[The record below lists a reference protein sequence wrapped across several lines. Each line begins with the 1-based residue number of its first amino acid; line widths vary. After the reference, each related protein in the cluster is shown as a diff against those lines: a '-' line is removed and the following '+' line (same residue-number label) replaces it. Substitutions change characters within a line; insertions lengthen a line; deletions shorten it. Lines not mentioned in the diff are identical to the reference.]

1 MQRSADCNF
10 RYKKKFKILDVPI
23 KKFIF
28 EANIKKI
35 NNFNLQ
41 LIMDKAINT
50 TLIIGNGFDL
60 SMGKH
65 TSYKE
70 FYEKLVKN
78 KGFWDN
84 HSGNS
89 LLEYIKDNGGSKEF
103 WYDFEN
109 IILHYSFESENGK
122 KLKELEKSKTSDDRV
137 VEKIVAEVKEGIE
150 LLKEELVKFLS
161 DAKPDIKHL
170 YPTCRIFAAI
180 LGASGKNAKELVTS
194 LFERK
199 KAKEIWEFPNNKI
212 ISFNYLDDPSDF
224 SSYLQFFIDEKVK
237 SPCSPPI
244 GIKADDLV
252 NMFVFLHNS
261 LDRWERSNLHPGLVF
276 GTNDDERMPKALYFL
291 RKSYQLGYDA
301 KKSFTDTLNQ
311 SKRIVIFGLS
321 LVGIDYD
328 YFKEFFETDHD
339 SDTEVVIINK
349 KGALDNIRKI
359 LKKKGC
365 KRQVSYLDI
374 DLDIDKSSI
383 VTDAVKMNKEICY
396 SNFIGLCDT
405 IAEESVASE
414 HRKIVQVNNVFEV
427 RPKGIGVS

>member
-1 MQRSADCNF
+1 
-10 RYKKKFKILDVPI
+10 
-23 KKFIF
+23 
-28 EANIKKI
+28 
-35 NNFNLQ
+35 
-41 LIMDKAINT
+41 MDKTINT

-60 SMGKH
+60 SVGKH

-122 KLKELEKSKTSDDRV
+122 KLKELEKSKTSDDRL

-161 DAKPDIKHL
+161 DAKPDNDCL
-170 YPTCRIFAAI
+170 YPTCRIFTAI

-194 LFERK
+194 LLERK
-199 KAKEIWEFPNNKI
+199 KAKETWEFPNNKI
-212 ISFNYLDDPSDF
+212 ISFNYLDDPSNF
-224 SSYLQFFIDEKVK
+224 SFYLQFFIDKNVK

-244 GIKADDLV
+244 GIKADDLAG
-252 NMFVFLHNS
+252 MFVFLHNS
-261 LDRWERSNLHPGLVF
+261 LDFWNRSNLHPGLVF

-359 LKKKGC
+359 LKEKGC

-374 DLDIDKSSI
+374 DLDIDKGSI

-414 HRKIVQVNNVFEV
+414 HRNIVQVNNVFEV
-427 RPKGIGVS
+427 RPRYDIR

>member
-1 MQRSADCNF
+1 
-10 RYKKKFKILDVPI
+10 
-23 KKFIF
+23 
-28 EANIKKI
+28 
-35 NNFNLQ
+35 
-41 LIMDKAINT
+41 MDKTINT

-122 KLKELEKSKTSDDRV
+122 KLKELEKSKTSDDRL

-161 DAKPDIKHL
+161 DAKPDNDCL
-170 YPTCRIFAAI
+170 YPTCRIFTAI

-194 LFERK
+194 LLERK
-199 KAKEIWEFPNNKI
+199 KAKETWEFPNNKI
-212 ISFNYLDDPSDF
+212 ISFNYLDDPSNF
-224 SSYLQFFIDEKVK
+224 SFYLQFFIYKNVK

-244 GIKADDLV
+244 GIKADDLAG
-252 NMFVFLHNS
+252 MFVFLHNS
-261 LDRWERSNLHPGLVF
+261 LDFWNRSNLHPGLVF

-291 RKSYQLGYDA
+291 RKSSQLGYDA

-359 LKKKGC
+359 LKEKGC

-374 DLDIDKSSI
+374 DLDIDKGSI
-383 VTDAVKMNKEICY
+383 VTDAVKMNKKICY

-414 HRKIVQVNNVFEV
+414 HRNIVRVNNVFEV
-427 RPKGIGVS
+427 RPRYDKR

>member
-1 MQRSADCNF
+1 
-10 RYKKKFKILDVPI
+10 
-23 KKFIF
+23 
-28 EANIKKI
+28 
-35 NNFNLQ
+35 
-41 LIMDKAINT
+41 MDKTINT

-122 KLKELEKSKTSDDRV
+122 KLKELEKSKTSDDRL

-161 DAKPDIKHL
+161 DAKPDNDCL
-170 YPTCRIFAAI
+170 YPTCRIFTAI
-180 LGASGKNAKELVTS
+180 LGASGKNAKDLLAS
-194 LFERK
+194 LLERK
-199 KAKEIWEFPNNKI
+199 IAKETWEFPNNKI
-212 ISFNYLDDPSDF
+212 ISFNYLDDPSSISF
-224 SSYLQFFIDEKVK
+224 YLQFFTDKKVK
-237 SPCSPPI
+237 GPCSPPI
-244 GIKADDLV
+244 GIKADDLAG
-252 NMFVFLHNS
+252 MFVFLHNS
-261 LDRWERSNLHPGLVF
+261 LDFWNRSNLHPGLIF

-291 RKSYQLGYDA
+291 RKSSQLGYDA
-301 KKSFTDTLNQ
+301 KKSLTDTLNQ

-359 LKKKGC
+359 LKEKGC

-374 DLDIDKSSI
+374 DLDIDKGSI
-383 VTDAVKMNKEICY
+383 VTDAVKMNKKICY

-414 HRKIVQVNNVFEV
+414 HRNIVQVNNVFEV
-427 RPKGIGVS
+427 RPRYDKR

>member
-1 MQRSADCNF
+1 
-10 RYKKKFKILDVPI
+10 
-23 KKFIF
+23 
-28 EANIKKI
+28 
-35 NNFNLQ
+35 
-41 LIMDKAINT
+41 MDKAINT

-65 TSYKE
+65 TGYAE
-70 FYEKLVKN
+70 FFKKLEDE
-78 KGFWDN
+78 GFWEE

-89 LLEYIKDNGGSKEF
+89 LLNFIGEKGSKEY
-103 WYDFEN
+103 WYDFED
-109 IILHYSFESENGK
+109 IILHYTFESDNGK
-122 KLKELEKSKTSDDRV
+122 RLKELEDLNKTDDNFTNG
-137 VEKIVAEVKEGIE
+137 IVSEVKEGIE
-150 LLKEELVKFLS
+150 LLKEELVKFLR
-161 DAKPDIKHL
+161 DAKPDNDCL
-170 YPTCRIFAAI
+170 YPTCRIFTAI

-194 LFERK
+194 LLERK
-199 KAKEIWEFPNNKI
+199 KAKETWEFPNNKI
-212 ISFNYLDDPSDF
+212 ISFNYLDDPSNF
-224 SSYLQFFIDEKVK
+224 SFYLQFFIDKNVK

-244 GIKADDLV
+244 GIKADDLAG
-252 NMFVFLHNS
+252 MFVFLHNS
-261 LDRWERSNLHPGLVF
+261 LDFWNRSNLHPGLVF

-291 RKSYQLGYDA
+291 RKSSQLGYDA

-359 LKKKGC
+359 LKEKGC

-374 DLDIDKSSI
+374 DLDIDKGSI
-383 VTDAVKMNKEICY
+383 VTDAVKMNKKICY

-414 HRKIVQVNNVFEV
+414 HRNIVQVNNVFEV
-427 RPKGIGVS
+427 RPRYDKR

>member
-1 MQRSADCNF
+1 
-10 RYKKKFKILDVPI
+10 
-23 KKFIF
+23 
-28 EANIKKI
+28 
-35 NNFNLQ
+35 
-41 LIMDKAINT
+41 MDKTINT

-122 KLKELEKSKTSDDRV
+122 KLKELEKSKTSDDRL

-161 DAKPDIKHL
+161 DAKPDNDCL
-170 YPTCRIFAAI
+170 YPTCRIFTAI

-194 LFERK
+194 LLERK
-199 KAKEIWEFPNNKI
+199 KAKETWEFPNNKI
-212 ISFNYLDDPSDF
+212 ISFNYLDDPSNF
-224 SSYLQFFIDEKVK
+224 SFYLQFFIYKNVK

-244 GIKADDLV
+244 GIKADDLAG
-252 NMFVFLHNS
+252 MFVFLHNS
-261 LDRWERSNLHPGLVF
+261 LDFWNRSNLHPGLVF

-291 RKSYQLGYDA
+291 RKSSQLGYDA

-359 LKKKGC
+359 LKEKGC

-374 DLDIDKSSI
+374 DLDIDKGSI
-383 VTDAVKMNKEICY
+383 VTDVVKMNKEICY

-414 HRKIVQVNNVFEV
+414 HRNIVQVNNVFEV
-427 RPKGIGVS
+427 RPRYDKR

>member
-1 MQRSADCNF
+1 
-10 RYKKKFKILDVPI
+10 
-23 KKFIF
+23 
-28 EANIKKI
+28 
-35 NNFNLQ
+35 
-41 LIMDKAINT
+41 MDKTINT

-122 KLKELEKSKTSDDRV
+122 KLKELEKSKTSDDRL
-137 VEKIVAEVKEGIE
+137 VEKIVAEVKEGLE

-161 DAKPDIKHL
+161 DAKPNNDCL
-170 YPTCRIFAAI
+170 YPTCRIFTAI

-194 LFERK
+194 LLERK
-199 KAKEIWEFPNNKI
+199 KAKETWEFPNNKI
-212 ISFNYLDDPSDF
+212 ISFNYLDDPSNF
-224 SSYLQFFIDEKVK
+224 SFYLQFFIDKNVK

-244 GIKADDLV
+244 GIKADDLAD
-252 NMFVFLHNS
+252 MFVFLHNS
-261 LDRWERSNLHPGLVF
+261 LDFWDRSNLQPGLVF

-291 RKSYQLGYDA
+291 RKSSQLGYDA

-328 YFKEFFETDHD
+328 YFKGFFETDHD

-359 LKKKGC
+359 LKEKGC

-374 DLDIDKSSI
+374 DLDIDEDSI
-383 VTDAVKMNKEICY
+383 VTDAVKMNKEIRY
-396 SNFIGLCDT
+396 SSFIGLCDT

>member
-1 MQRSADCNF
+1 
-10 RYKKKFKILDVPI
+10 
-23 KKFIF
+23 
-28 EANIKKI
+28 
-35 NNFNLQ
+35 
-41 LIMDKAINT
+41 MDKAINT

-122 KLKELEKSKTSDDRV
+122 KLKELEKSKTSDDRL

-161 DAKPDIKHL
+161 DAKPDNDCL
-170 YPTCRIFAAI
+170 YPTCRIFTAI

-194 LFERK
+194 LLERK
-199 KAKEIWEFPNNKI
+199 KAKETWEFPNNKI
-212 ISFNYLDDPSDF
+212 ISFNYLDDPSNF
-224 SSYLQFFIDEKVK
+224 SFYLQFFIDKNVK

-244 GIKADDLV
+244 GIKADDLAG
-252 NMFVFLHNS
+252 MFVFLHNS
-261 LDRWERSNLHPGLVF
+261 LDFWNRSNLHPGLVF

-359 LKKKGC
+359 LKEKGC

-374 DLDIDKSSI
+374 DLDIDKGSI

-414 HRKIVQVNNVFEV
+414 HRNIVQVNNVFEV
-427 RPKGIGVS
+427 RPRYDIR

>member
-1 MQRSADCNF
+1 
-10 RYKKKFKILDVPI
+10 
-23 KKFIF
+23 
-28 EANIKKI
+28 
-35 NNFNLQ
+35 
-41 LIMDKAINT
+41 MDKTINT

-122 KLKELEKSKTSDDRV
+122 NLKELEKSKTSDDRF
-137 VEKIVAEVKEGIE
+137 VEKIVAEVKEGVE

-161 DAKPDIKHL
+161 DAKPDNDSL
-170 YPTCRIFAAI
+170 WPAYRIFAAI
-180 LGASGKNAKELVTS
+180 LGASGKNAKDLLAS
-194 LFERK
+194 LLERK
-199 KAKEIWEFPNNKI
+199 IAKETWEFPNNKI
-212 ISFNYLDDPSDF
+212 ISFNYLDDPSSISF
-224 SSYLQFFIDEKVK
+224 YLQFFTDKKVK
-237 SPCSPPI
+237 GPCSPPI
-244 GIKADDLV
+244 GIKADDLAD
-252 NMFVFLHNS
+252 MFVFLHNS
-261 LDRWERSNLHPGLVF
+261 LDFWNRSNLHPGLVF

-291 RKSYQLGYDA
+291 RKSSQLGYDA

-359 LKKKGC
+359 LKEKGC

-374 DLDIDKSSI
+374 DLDIDKGSI

-427 RPKGIGVS
+427 RPRYDIR

>member
-1 MQRSADCNF
+1 
-10 RYKKKFKILDVPI
+10 
-23 KKFIF
+23 
-28 EANIKKI
+28 
-35 NNFNLQ
+35 
-41 LIMDKAINT
+41 MDKAINT

-65 TSYKE
+65 TGYAE
-70 FYEKLVKN
+70 FFKKLKDEVFWEK
-78 KGFWDN
+78 

-89 LLEYIKDNGGSKEF
+89 LLNFIGEKGSKEY
-103 WYDFEN
+103 WYDFED
-109 IILHYSFESENGK
+109 IILHYTFESDNGK
-122 KLKELEKSKTSDDRV
+122 RLKELEDLNKTDDNFTNG
-137 VEKIVAEVKEGIE
+137 IVSEVKEGLE
-150 LLKEELVKFLS
+150 LLKVELVKFLR
-161 DAKPDIKHL
+161 DAKPDTEFI

-199 KAKEIWEFPNNKI
+199 KEKETWEFPNNKI

-224 SSYLQFFIDEKVK
+224 SSYLQFFIDKKVK

-261 LDRWERSNLHPGLVF
+261 LDLWDRSNLHPGLVF

-359 LKKKGC
+359 LKEKGC

-374 DLDIDKSSI
+374 DLDIDEDSI
-383 VTDAVKMNKEICY
+383 VTDAVKMNKEIRY
-396 SNFIGLCDT
+396 SNYIGLCDT
-405 IAEESVASE
+405 IAGEFVASE

>member
-1 MQRSADCNF
+1 
-10 RYKKKFKILDVPI
+10 
-23 KKFIF
+23 
-28 EANIKKI
+28 
-35 NNFNLQ
+35 
-41 LIMDKAINT
+41 MDKTINI

-122 KLKELEKSKTSDDRV
+122 KLKELEKSKTSDDRL

-161 DAKPDIKHL
+161 DAKPDNDCL
-170 YPTCRIFAAI
+170 YPTCRIFTAI

-194 LFERK
+194 LLERK
-199 KAKEIWEFPNNKI
+199 KAKETWEFPNNKI
-212 ISFNYLDDPSDF
+212 ISFNYLDDPSNF
-224 SSYLQFFIDEKVK
+224 SFYLQFFIYKNVK

-244 GIKADDLV
+244 GIKADDLAG
-252 NMFVFLHNS
+252 MIVFLHNS
-261 LDRWERSNLHPGLVF
+261 LDFWNRSNLHPGLVF

-291 RKSYQLGYDA
+291 RKSSQLGYDA

-359 LKKKGC
+359 LKEKGC

-374 DLDIDKSSI
+374 DLDIDKGSI
-383 VTDAVKMNKEICY
+383 VTDAVKMNKKICY

-414 HRKIVQVNNVFEV
+414 HRNIVQVNNVFEV
-427 RPKGIGVS
+427 RPRYDKR

>member
-1 MQRSADCNF
+1 
-10 RYKKKFKILDVPI
+10 
-23 KKFIF
+23 
-28 EANIKKI
+28 
-35 NNFNLQ
+35 
-41 LIMDKAINT
+41 MDKAINT

-65 TSYKE
+65 TGYAE
-70 FYEKLVKN
+70 FFKKLKDE
-78 KGFWDN
+78 GFWEK

-89 LLEYIKDNGGSKEF
+89 LLNFIGEKGSKEY
-103 WYDFEN
+103 WYDFED
-109 IILHYSFESENGK
+109 IILHYTFESDNGK
-122 KLKELEKSKTSDDRV
+122 RLKELEDLNKTDDNFTNG
-137 VEKIVAEVKEGIE
+137 IVSEVKEGLE
-150 LLKEELVKFLS
+150 LLKVELVKFLR
-161 DAKPDIKHL
+161 DAKPDTEFI

-199 KAKEIWEFPNNKI
+199 KETWEFPNNKI

-224 SSYLQFFIDEKVK
+224 SSYLQFFIDKKVK

-244 GIKADDLV
+244 GIKADDLAG
-252 NMFVFLHNS
+252 MFVFLHNS
-261 LDRWERSNLHPGLVF
+261 LDFWNRSNLHPGLVF

-291 RKSYQLGYDA
+291 RKSSQLGYDA

-359 LKKKGC
+359 LKEKGC

-374 DLDIDKSSI
+374 DEDSI
-383 VTDAVKMNKEICY
+383 VTDVVKMNKEICY

-427 RPKGIGVS
+427 RPRYDIR

>member
-1 MQRSADCNF
+1 
-10 RYKKKFKILDVPI
+10 
-23 KKFIF
+23 
-28 EANIKKI
+28 
-35 NNFNLQ
+35 
-41 LIMDKAINT
+41 MDKTINT

-122 KLKELEKSKTSDDRV
+122 KLKELEKSKTSDDRL

-161 DAKPDIKHL
+161 DAKPDNDCL
-170 YPTCRIFAAI
+170 YPTCRIFTAI
-180 LGASGKNAKELVTS
+180 LGASGKNAKELLAS
-194 LFERK
+194 LLERK
-199 KAKEIWEFPNNKI
+199 IAKETWEFPNNKI
-212 ISFNYLDDPSDF
+212 ISFNYLDDPSSISF
-224 SSYLQFFIDEKVK
+224 YLQFFTDKKVK
-237 SPCSPPI
+237 GPCSPPI
-244 GIKADDLV
+244 GIKADDLAD
-252 NMFVFLHNS
+252 MFVFLHNS
-261 LDRWERSNLHPGLVF
+261 LDFWNRSNLHPGLVF

-291 RKSYQLGYDA
+291 RKSSQLGYDA

-359 LKKKGC
+359 LKEKGC

-374 DLDIDKSSI
+374 DLDIDKGSI
-383 VTDAVKMNKEICY
+383 VTDAVKMNKKICY

-414 HRKIVQVNNVFEV
+414 HRNIVQVNNVFEV
-427 RPKGIGVS
+427 RPRYDKR

>member
-1 MQRSADCNF
+1 
-10 RYKKKFKILDVPI
+10 
-23 KKFIF
+23 
-28 EANIKKI
+28 
-35 NNFNLQ
+35 
-41 LIMDKAINT
+41 MDKIINT

-122 KLKELEKSKTSDDRV
+122 KLKELEKSKTSDDRL

-161 DAKPDIKHL
+161 DAKPDNDCL
-170 YPTCRIFAAI
+170 YPTCRIFTAI

-194 LFERK
+194 LLERK
-199 KAKEIWEFPNNKI
+199 KAKETWEFPNNKI
-212 ISFNYLDDPSDF
+212 ISFNYLDDPSNF
-224 SSYLQFFIDEKVK
+224 SFYLQFFIDKNVK

-244 GIKADDLV
+244 GIKADDLAD
-252 NMFVFLHNS
+252 MFVFLHNS
-261 LDRWERSNLHPGLVF
+261 LDFWNRSNLHPGLVF

-328 YFKEFFETDHD
+328 YFKDFFETEHD

-359 LKKKGC
+359 LKEKGC

-374 DLDIDKSSI
+374 DLDIDKGSI
-383 VTDAVKMNKEICY
+383 VTDAVKMNKEIRY

>member
-1 MQRSADCNF
+1 
-10 RYKKKFKILDVPI
+10 
-23 KKFIF
+23 
-28 EANIKKI
+28 
-35 NNFNLQ
+35 
-41 LIMDKAINT
+41 MDKTINT

-122 KLKELEKSKTSDDRV
+122 KLKELEKSKTSDDRL

-161 DAKPDIKHL
+161 DAKSDNDCL
-170 YPTCRIFAAI
+170 YPTCRIFTAI

-194 LFERK
+194 LLERK
-199 KAKEIWEFPNNKI
+199 KAKETWEFPNNKI
-212 ISFNYLDDPSDF
+212 ISFNYLDDPSNF
-224 SSYLQFFIDEKVK
+224 SFYLQFFIYKNVK

-244 GIKADDLV
+244 GIKADDLAG
-252 NMFVFLHNS
+252 MFVFLHNS
-261 LDRWERSNLHPGLVF
+261 LDFWNRSNLHPGLVF

-291 RKSYQLGYDA
+291 RKSSQLGYDA

-359 LKKKGC
+359 LKEKGC

-374 DLDIDKSSI
+374 DLDIDKGSI
-383 VTDAVKMNKEICY
+383 VTDAVKMNKKICY

-414 HRKIVQVNNVFEV
+414 HRNIVQVNNVFEV
-427 RPKGIGVS
+427 RPRYDKR

>member
-1 MQRSADCNF
+1 
-10 RYKKKFKILDVPI
+10 
-23 KKFIF
+23 
-28 EANIKKI
+28 
-35 NNFNLQ
+35 
-41 LIMDKAINT
+41 MDKAINT

-65 TSYKE
+65 TGYKE
-70 FYEKLVKN
+70 FYEKLSE

-84 HSGNS
+84 HSDNS
-89 LLEYIKDNGGSKEF
+89 LLKFIAANGNEKEY
-103 WYDFEN
+103 WYDFEKL
-109 IILHYSFESENGK
+109 ILHYSFESENGK
-122 KLKELEKSKTSDDRV
+122 KLKELEDSNKSDDGFA
-137 VEKIVAEVKEGIE
+137 EKIVSEVKEGLK
-150 LLKEELVKFLS
+150 LLKEELVKYLK
-161 DAKPDIKHL
+161 DARPNFESL
-170 YPTCRIFAAI
+170 FPAYQIFAAI

-194 LFERK
+194 LLERK
-199 KAKEIWEFPNNKI
+199 KAKDTWEFPNNKI
-212 ISFNYLDDPSDF
+212 VSFNYLDDPSSF
-224 SSYLQFFIDEKVK
+224 SIYLQFFIDDVK

-244 GIKADDLV
+244 GIKADDLAD
-252 NMFVFLHNS
+252 MFVFLHNS
-261 LDRWERSNLHPGLVF
+261 LDFWNRSNLHPGLVF

-291 RKSYQLGYDA
+291 RKSSQLGYDA

-349 KGALDNIRKI
+349 KDTLNNIRKI
-359 LKKKGC
+359 LKEKGC

-374 DLDIDKSSI
+374 DEDSI

-396 SNFIGLCDT
+396 SNYIGLCDT

>member
-1 MQRSADCNF
+1 MPL
-10 RYKKKFKILDVPI
+10 FKVGSGI
-23 KKFIF
+23 K
-28 EANIKKI
+28 
-35 NNFNLQ
+35 
-41 LIMDKAINT
+41 
-50 TLIIGNGFDL
+50 
-60 SMGKH
+60 
-65 TSYKE
+65 
-70 FYEKLVKN
+70 
-78 KGFWDN
+78 
-84 HSGNS
+84 
-89 LLEYIKDNGGSKEF
+89 
-103 WYDFEN
+103 
-109 IILHYSFESENGK
+109 
-122 KLKELEKSKTSDDRV
+122 
-137 VEKIVAEVKEGIE
+137 
-150 LLKEELVKFLS
+150 LLKVELVKFLR
-161 DAKPDIKHL
+161 DAKQDIDSL
-170 YPTCRIFAAI
+170 CPAYRIFAAI

-194 LFERK
+194 LLERK
-199 KAKEIWEFPNNKI
+199 KAKDTWEFPNNKI
-212 ISFNYLDDPSDF
+212 VSFNYLDDPSSF
-224 SSYLQFFIDEKVK
+224 SIYLQFFIDDVK

-244 GIKADDLV
+244 GIKADDLAD
-252 NMFVFLHNS
+252 MFVFLHNS
-261 LDRWERSNLHPGLVF
+261 LDFWNRSNLHPGLVF

-291 RKSYQLGYDA
+291 RKSSQLDYDA

-359 LKKKGC
+359 LKEKGC
-365 KRQVSYLDI
+365 KRQDSYLDI

-383 VTDAVKMNKEICY
+383 LTEAVKMNKEICY

>member
-1 MQRSADCNF
+1 
-10 RYKKKFKILDVPI
+10 
-23 KKFIF
+23 
-28 EANIKKI
+28 
-35 NNFNLQ
+35 
-41 LIMDKAINT
+41 MDKTINT

-65 TSYKE
+65 TGYAE
-70 FYEKLVKN
+70 FFKKLKDE
-78 KGFWDN
+78 GFWEK

-89 LLEYIKDNGGSKEF
+89 LLNFIGEKGSKEY
-103 WYDFEN
+103 WYDFED
-109 IILHYSFESENGK
+109 IILHYTFESDNGK
-122 KLKELEKSKTSDDRV
+122 RLKELEDLNKTDDNFTNG
-137 VEKIVAEVKEGIE
+137 IVSEVKEGIK
-150 LLKEELVKFLS
+150 LLNVELVKFLR
-161 DAKPDIKHL
+161 DAKPDIDSL
-170 YPTCRIFAAI
+170 CPAYRIFAAI

-199 KAKEIWEFPNNKI
+199 KEKETWEFPNNKI
-212 ISFNYLDDPSDF
+212 ISFNYLDDPSSF
-224 SSYLQFFIDEKVK
+224 SIYLQFFIDDVK

-244 GIKADDLV
+244 GIKADDLAD
-252 NMFVFLHNS
+252 MFVFLHNS
-261 LDRWERSNLHPGLVF
+261 LDFWNRSNLHPGLVF

-291 RKSYQLGYDA
+291 RKSSQLGYDA

-359 LKKKGC
+359 LKEKGC

-427 RPKGIGVS
+427 RPRYDIR

>member
-1 MQRSADCNF
+1 
-10 RYKKKFKILDVPI
+10 
-23 KKFIF
+23 
-28 EANIKKI
+28 
-35 NNFNLQ
+35 
-41 LIMDKAINT
+41 MDKTINT
-50 TLIIGNGFDL
+50 TLIKGNGFDL

-122 KLKELEKSKTSDDRV
+122 KLKELEKSKTSDDRL

-161 DAKPDIKHL
+161 DAKPDNDCL
-170 YPTCRIFAAI
+170 YPTCRIFTAI

-194 LFERK
+194 LLERK
-199 KAKEIWEFPNNKI
+199 KAKETWEFPNNKI
-212 ISFNYLDDPSDF
+212 ISFNYLDDPSNF
-224 SSYLQFFIDEKVK
+224 SFYLQFFIDKNVK

-244 GIKADDLV
+244 GIKADDLAG
-252 NMFVFLHNS
+252 MFVFLHNS
-261 LDRWERSNLHPGLVF
+261 LDFWNRSNLHPGLVF

-359 LKKKGC
+359 LKEKGC

-374 DLDIDKSSI
+374 DLDIDKGSI

-414 HRKIVQVNNVFEV
+414 HRNIVQVNNVFEV
-427 RPKGIGVS
+427 RPRYDIR

>member
-1 MQRSADCNF
+1 
-10 RYKKKFKILDVPI
+10 
-23 KKFIF
+23 
-28 EANIKKI
+28 
-35 NNFNLQ
+35 
-41 LIMDKAINT
+41 MDKTINT

-122 KLKELEKSKTSDDRV
+122 KLKELEKSKTSDDRL

-161 DAKPDIKHL
+161 DAKPDNDCL
-170 YPTCRIFAAI
+170 YPTCRIFTAI

-194 LFERK
+194 LLERK
-199 KAKEIWEFPNNKI
+199 KAKETWEFPNNKI
-212 ISFNYLDDPSDF
+212 ISFNYLDDPSSISF
-224 SSYLQFFIDEKVK
+224 YLQFFTDKKVK
-237 SPCSPPI
+237 GPCSPPI
-244 GIKADDLV
+244 GIKADDLAD
-252 NMFVFLHNS
+252 MFVFLHNS
-261 LDRWERSNLHPGLVF
+261 LDFWNRSNLHPGLVF

-291 RKSYQLGYDA
+291 RKSSQLGYDA

-359 LKKKGC
+359 LKEKGC

-374 DLDIDKSSI
+374 DLDIDKGSI
-383 VTDAVKMNKEICY
+383 VTDAVKMNKKICY

-414 HRKIVQVNNVFEV
+414 HRNIVQVNNVFEV
-427 RPKGIGVS
+427 RPRYDKR

>member
-1 MQRSADCNF
+1 
-10 RYKKKFKILDVPI
+10 
-23 KKFIF
+23 
-28 EANIKKI
+28 
-35 NNFNLQ
+35 
-41 LIMDKAINT
+41 MDKAINT

-122 KLKELEKSKTSDDRV
+122 KLKELEKSKTSDDRL

-194 LFERK
+194 LFE
-199 KAKEIWEFPNNKI
+199 
-212 ISFNYLDDPSDF
+212 
-224 SSYLQFFIDEKVK
+224 
-237 SPCSPPI
+237 
-244 GIKADDLV
+244 
-252 NMFVFLHNS
+252 
-261 LDRWERSNLHPGLVF
+261 
-276 GTNDDERMPKALYFL
+276 
-291 RKSYQLGYDA
+291 
-301 KKSFTDTLNQ
+301 TLIPQ
-311 SKRIVIFGLS
+311 HYI
-321 LVGIDYD
+321 
-328 YFKEFFETDHD
+328 
-339 SDTEVVIINK
+339 
-349 KGALDNIRKI
+349 
-359 LKKKGC
+359 
-365 KRQVSYLDI
+365 
-374 DLDIDKSSI
+374 
-383 VTDAVKMNKEICY
+383 
-396 SNFIGLCDT
+396 
-405 IAEESVASE
+405 
-414 HRKIVQVNNVFEV
+414 
-427 RPKGIGVS
+427 

>member
-1 MQRSADCNF
+1 
-10 RYKKKFKILDVPI
+10 
-23 KKFIF
+23 
-28 EANIKKI
+28 
-35 NNFNLQ
+35 
-41 LIMDKAINT
+41 MDKAINT

-65 TSYKE
+65 TGYAE
-70 FYEKLVKN
+70 FFKKLKDE
-78 KGFWDN
+78 GFWEK

-89 LLEYIKDNGGSKEF
+89 LLNFIGEKGSKEY
-103 WYDFEN
+103 WYDFED
-109 IILHYSFESENGK
+109 IILHYTFESDNGK
-122 KLKELEKSKTSDDRV
+122 RLKELEDLNKTDDNFTNG
-137 VEKIVAEVKEGIE
+137 IVSEVKEGLE
-150 LLKEELVKFLS
+150 LLKVELVKFLR
-161 DAKPDIKHL
+161 DAKPDTEFI

-199 KAKEIWEFPNNKI
+199 KEKETWEFPNNKI

-224 SSYLQFFIDEKVK
+224 SSYLQFFIDKKVK

-261 LDRWERSNLHPGLVF
+261 LDLWDRSNLHPGLVF

-359 LKKKGC
+359 LKEKGC

-374 DLDIDKSSI
+374 DLDIDKGSI

-396 SNFIGLCDT
+396 SNFIELCDT

>member
-1 MQRSADCNF
+1 
-10 RYKKKFKILDVPI
+10 
-23 KKFIF
+23 
-28 EANIKKI
+28 
-35 NNFNLQ
+35 
-41 LIMDKAINT
+41 MDKTINT

-122 KLKELEKSKTSDDRV
+122 KLKELEKSKTSDDRL

-161 DAKPDIKHL
+161 DAKPDNDCL

-194 LFERK
+194 LLERK
-199 KAKEIWEFPNNKI
+199 KAKETWEFPNNKI
-212 ISFNYLDDPSDF
+212 ISFNYLDDPSNF
-224 SSYLQFFIDEKVK
+224 SFYLQFFIYKNVK

-244 GIKADDLV
+244 GIKADDLAG
-252 NMFVFLHNS
+252 MFVFLHNS
-261 LDRWERSNLHPGLVF
+261 LDFWNRSNLHPGLVF

-291 RKSYQLGYDA
+291 RKSSQLGYDA

-359 LKKKGC
+359 LKEKGC

-374 DLDIDKSSI
+374 DLDIDKGSI
-383 VTDAVKMNKEICY
+383 VTDAVKMNKKICY

-414 HRKIVQVNNVFEV
+414 HRNIVQVNNVFEV
-427 RPKGIGVS
+427 RPRYDKR

>member
-1 MQRSADCNF
+1 
-10 RYKKKFKILDVPI
+10 
-23 KKFIF
+23 
-28 EANIKKI
+28 
-35 NNFNLQ
+35 
-41 LIMDKAINT
+41 MDKTINT

-122 KLKELEKSKTSDDRV
+122 KLKELEKSKTSDDRL

-161 DAKPDIKHL
+161 DAKPDNDCL
-170 YPTCRIFAAI
+170 YPTCRIFTAI

-194 LFERK
+194 LLERK
-199 KAKEIWEFPNNKI
+199 KAKETWEFPNNKI
-212 ISFNYLDDPSDF
+212 ISFNYLDDPSNF
-224 SSYLQFFIDEKVK
+224 SFYLQFFIDKNVK

-244 GIKADDLV
+244 GIKADDLAG
-252 NMFVFLHNS
+252 MFVFLHNS
-261 LDRWERSNLHPGLVF
+261 LDFWNRSNLHPGLVF

-359 LKKKGC
+359 LKEKGC

-374 DLDIDKSSI
+374 DLDIDKGSI
-383 VTDAVKMNKEICY
+383 VTDAVKMNKKICY

-414 HRKIVQVNNVFEV
+414 HRNIVQVNNVFEV
-427 RPKGIGVS
+427 RPRYDKR

>member
-1 MQRSADCNF
+1 
-10 RYKKKFKILDVPI
+10 
-23 KKFIF
+23 
-28 EANIKKI
+28 
-35 NNFNLQ
+35 
-41 LIMDKAINT
+41 MDKTINT

-109 IILHYSFESENGK
+109 IILHYSFESENGM
-122 KLKELEKSKTSDDRV
+122 KLKELEKSKTSNDRL

-161 DAKPDIKHL
+161 DAKPDNDCL
-170 YPTCRIFAAI
+170 YPTCRIFTAI

-194 LFERK
+194 LLERK
-199 KAKEIWEFPNNKI
+199 KAKETWEFPNNKI
-212 ISFNYLDDPSDF
+212 ISFNYLDDPSNF
-224 SSYLQFFIDEKVK
+224 SFYLQFFIDKNVK

-244 GIKADDLV
+244 GIKADDLAG
-252 NMFVFLHNS
+252 MFVFLHNS
-261 LDRWERSNLHPGLVF
+261 LDFWNRSNLHPGLVF

-291 RKSYQLGYDA
+291 RKSSQLGYDA

-359 LKKKGC
+359 LKEKGC

-374 DLDIDKSSI
+374 DLDIDKGSI

-405 IAEESVASE
+405 IAEESVALE
-414 HRKIVQVNNVFEV
+414 HRNIVQVNNVFEV
-427 RPKGIGVS
+427 RPRYDIR

>member
-1 MQRSADCNF
+1 
-10 RYKKKFKILDVPI
+10 
-23 KKFIF
+23 
-28 EANIKKI
+28 
-35 NNFNLQ
+35 
-41 LIMDKAINT
+41 MDKTINT

-122 KLKELEKSKTSDDRV
+122 KLKELEKSKTSDDRL

-161 DAKPDIKHL
+161 DAKPDNDCL
-170 YPTCRIFAAI
+170 YPTCRIFTAI

-194 LFERK
+194 LLERK
-199 KAKEIWEFPNNKI
+199 KAKETWEFPNNKI
-212 ISFNYLDDPSDF
+212 ISFNYLDDTSNF
-224 SSYLQFFIDEKVK
+224 SFYLQFFIYKNVK

-244 GIKADDLV
+244 GIKADDLAG
-252 NMFVFLHNS
+252 MFVFLHNS
-261 LDRWERSNLHPGLVF
+261 LDFWNRSNLHPGLVF

-291 RKSYQLGYDA
+291 RKSSQLGYDA

-359 LKKKGC
+359 LKEKGC

-374 DLDIDKSSI
+374 DLDIDKGSI
-383 VTDAVKMNKEICY
+383 VTDAVKMNKKICY

-414 HRKIVQVNNVFEV
+414 HRNIVQVNNVFEV
-427 RPKGIGVS
+427 RPRYDKR

>member
-1 MQRSADCNF
+1 
-10 RYKKKFKILDVPI
+10 
-23 KKFIF
+23 
-28 EANIKKI
+28 
-35 NNFNLQ
+35 
-41 LIMDKAINT
+41 MDKAINT

-65 TSYKE
+65 TGYAE
-70 FYEKLVKN
+70 FFKKLEDE
-78 KGFWDN
+78 GFWEE

-89 LLEYIKDNGGSKEF
+89 LLNFIGEKGSKEY
-103 WYDFEN
+103 WYDFED
-109 IILHYSFESENGK
+109 IILHYTFESDNGK
-122 KLKELEKSKTSDDRV
+122 RLKELEDSNKTDVIFTNCIIS
-137 VEKIVAEVKEGIE
+137 EVKEGVE

-161 DAKPDIKHL
+161 DAKPDNDSL
-170 YPTCRIFAAI
+170 YPTCRIFTAI

-194 LFERK
+194 LLERK
-199 KAKEIWEFPNNKI
+199 KAKETWEFPNNKI
-212 ISFNYLDDPSDF
+212 ISFNYLDDPSSF
-224 SSYLQFFIDEKVK
+224 SIYLQFFIDKKVK
-237 SPCSPPI
+237 GPCSPPI
-244 GIKADDLV
+244 GIKADDLSD
-252 NMFVFLHNS
+252 MFVFLHNS
-261 LDRWERSNLHPGLVF
+261 LDFWNRSNLHPGLVF

-359 LKKKGC
+359 LKEKGC

-374 DLDIDKSSI
+374 DEDSI
-383 VTDAVKMNKEICY
+383 VTDVVKKNKEICY

-414 HRKIVQVNNVFEV
+414 HRKIVQVNNVFDV

>member
-1 MQRSADCNF
+1 
-10 RYKKKFKILDVPI
+10 
-23 KKFIF
+23 
-28 EANIKKI
+28 
-35 NNFNLQ
+35 
-41 LIMDKAINT
+41 MDKIINT

-122 KLKELEKSKTSDDRV
+122 KLKELEKSKTSDDRL

-161 DAKPDIKHL
+161 DAKPDNDCL
-170 YPTCRIFAAI
+170 YPTCRIFTAI

-194 LFERK
+194 LLERK
-199 KAKEIWEFPNNKI
+199 KAKETWEFPNNKI
-212 ISFNYLDDPSDF
+212 ISFNYLDDPSNF
-224 SSYLQFFIDEKVK
+224 SFYLQFFIDKNVK

-244 GIKADDLV
+244 GIKADDLAD
-252 NMFVFLHNS
+252 MFVFLHNS
-261 LDRWERSNLHPGLVF
+261 LDFWNRSNLHPGLVF

-328 YFKEFFETDHD
+328 YFKDFFETEHD

-359 LKKKGC
+359 LKEKGC

-374 DLDIDKSSI
+374 DLDIDKGSI

-414 HRKIVQVNNVFEV
+414 HRNIVQVNNVFEV
-427 RPKGIGVS
+427 RPRYDIR

>member
-1 MQRSADCNF
+1 
-10 RYKKKFKILDVPI
+10 
-23 KKFIF
+23 
-28 EANIKKI
+28 
-35 NNFNLQ
+35 
-41 LIMDKAINT
+41 MDKTINT

-122 KLKELEKSKTSDDRV
+122 KLKELEKSKTSDDRL

-161 DAKPDIKHL
+161 DAKPDNDCL
-170 YPTCRIFAAI
+170 YPTCRIFTAI

-194 LFERK
+194 LLERK
-199 KAKEIWEFPNNKI
+199 KAKETWEFPNNKI
-212 ISFNYLDDPSDF
+212 ISFNYLDDPSNF
-224 SSYLQFFIDEKVK
+224 SFYLQFFIDKNVK

-244 GIKADDLV
+244 GIKADDLAG
-252 NMFVFLHNS
+252 MFVFLHNS
-261 LDRWERSNLHPGLVF
+261 LDFWNRSNLHPDLVF

-359 LKKKGC
+359 LKEKGC

-374 DLDIDKSSI
+374 DLDIDKGSI

-414 HRKIVQVNNVFEV
+414 HRNIVQVNNVFEV
-427 RPKGIGVS
+427 RPRYDIR

>member
-1 MQRSADCNF
+1 
-10 RYKKKFKILDVPI
+10 
-23 KKFIF
+23 
-28 EANIKKI
+28 
-35 NNFNLQ
+35 
-41 LIMDKAINT
+41 MDKAINT

-65 TSYKE
+65 TGYAE
-70 FYEKLVKN
+70 FFKKLKDE
-78 KGFWDN
+78 GFWEK

-89 LLEYIKDNGGSKEF
+89 LLNFIGEKGSKEY
-103 WYDFEN
+103 WYDFED
-109 IILHYSFESENGK
+109 IILHYTFESDNGK
-122 KLKELEKSKTSDDRV
+122 RLKELEDLNKTDDNFTNG
-137 VEKIVAEVKEGIE
+137 IVSEVKEGLE
-150 LLKEELVKFLS
+150 LLKVELVKFLR
-161 DAKPDIKHL
+161 DAKPDTEFI

-180 LGASGKNAKELVTS
+180 LGATGKNAKELVTS

-199 KAKEIWEFPNNKI
+199 KEKETWEFPNNKI
-212 ISFNYLDDPSDF
+212 ISFNYLDDPSNF
-224 SSYLQFFIDEKVK
+224 SFYLQFFIDKNVK

-244 GIKADDLV
+244 GIKADDLAG
-252 NMFVFLHNS
+252 MFVFLHNS
-261 LDRWERSNLHPGLVF
+261 LDFWNRSNLHPGLVF

-291 RKSYQLGYDA
+291 RKSSQLGYDA

-359 LKKKGC
+359 LKEKGC

-374 DLDIDKSSI
+374 DLDIDKGSI

-414 HRKIVQVNNVFEV
+414 HRNIVQVNNVFEV
-427 RPKGIGVS
+427 RPRYDIR

>member
-1 MQRSADCNF
+1 
-10 RYKKKFKILDVPI
+10 
-23 KKFIF
+23 
-28 EANIKKI
+28 
-35 NNFNLQ
+35 
-41 LIMDKAINT
+41 MDKTINT

-78 KGFWDN
+78 KGFGDN

-122 KLKELEKSKTSDDRV
+122 KLKELEKSKTSDDRL
-137 VEKIVAEVKEGIE
+137 VEKIVAEVKEGVE

-161 DAKPDIKHL
+161 EAEPDNDCL
-170 YPTCRIFAAI
+170 YTTCRIFAAI

-194 LFERK
+194 LLERK
-199 KAKEIWEFPNNKI
+199 KAKETWEFPNNKI
-212 ISFNYLDDPSDF
+212 ISFNYLDDPSNF
-224 SSYLQFFIDEKVK
+224 SFYLQFFIDKNVK

-244 GIKADDLV
+244 GIKADDLAG
-252 NMFVFLHNS
+252 MFVFLHNS
-261 LDRWERSNLHPGLVF
+261 LDFWNRSNLHPGLVF
-276 GTNDDERMPKALYFL
+276 GINDDERMPKALYFL
-291 RKSYQLGYDA
+291 RKSSQLGYDA

-359 LKKKGC
+359 LKEKGC

-374 DLDIDKSSI
+374 DLDIDKGSI

-414 HRKIVQVNNVFEV
+414 HRNIVQVNNVFEV
-427 RPKGIGVS
+427 RPRYDIR

>member
-1 MQRSADCNF
+1 
-10 RYKKKFKILDVPI
+10 
-23 KKFIF
+23 
-28 EANIKKI
+28 
-35 NNFNLQ
+35 
-41 LIMDKAINT
+41 MDKTINT

-122 KLKELEKSKTSDDRV
+122 KLKELEKSKTSDDRL

-161 DAKPDIKHL
+161 DAKPDNDCL
-170 YPTCRIFAAI
+170 YPTCRIFTAI

-194 LFERK
+194 LLERK
-199 KAKEIWEFPNNKI
+199 KAKETWEFPNNKI
-212 ISFNYLDDPSDF
+212 ISFNYLDDPSNF
-224 SSYLQFFIDEKVK
+224 SFYLQFFTDKKIKG
-237 SPCSPPI
+237 PCSPPI
-244 GIKADDLV
+244 GIKADDLAG
-252 NMFVFLHNS
+252 MFVFLHNS
-261 LDRWERSNLHPGLVF
+261 LDFWNRSNLHPGLIF

-291 RKSYQLGYDA
+291 RKSSQLGYDA
-301 KKSFTDTLNQ
+301 KKSLTDTLNQ

-359 LKKKGC
+359 FKEKGC

-374 DLDIDKSSI
+374 DLDIDKGSI

-414 HRKIVQVNNVFEV
+414 HRNIVQVNNVFEV
-427 RPKGIGVS
+427 RPRYDIR

>member
-1 MQRSADCNF
+1 
-10 RYKKKFKILDVPI
+10 
-23 KKFIF
+23 
-28 EANIKKI
+28 
-35 NNFNLQ
+35 
-41 LIMDKAINT
+41 MDKTINT
-50 TLIIGNGFDL
+50 TLIIGNGFNL

-122 KLKELEKSKTSDDRV
+122 KLKELEKSKTSDDRL
-137 VEKIVAEVKEGIE
+137 VEKIVAEVKEGVE

-161 DAKPDIKHL
+161 EAEPDNDCL
-170 YPTCRIFAAI
+170 YTTCRIYAAI

-194 LFERK
+194 LLERK
-199 KAKEIWEFPNNKI
+199 KAKETWEFPNNKI
-212 ISFNYLDDPSDF
+212 ISFNYLDDPSNF
-224 SSYLQFFIDEKVK
+224 SFYLQFFIDKNVK

-244 GIKADDLV
+244 GIKADDLAG
-252 NMFVFLHNS
+252 MFVFLHNS
-261 LDRWERSNLHPGLVF
+261 LDFWNRSNLHPGLVF

-291 RKSYQLGYDA
+291 RKSSQLGYDA

-359 LKKKGC
+359 LKEKGC

-374 DLDIDKSSI
+374 DLDIDKGSI

-414 HRKIVQVNNVFEV
+414 HRNIVQVNNVFEV
-427 RPKGIGVS
+427 RPRYDIR

>member
-1 MQRSADCNF
+1 
-10 RYKKKFKILDVPI
+10 
-23 KKFIF
+23 
-28 EANIKKI
+28 
-35 NNFNLQ
+35 
-41 LIMDKAINT
+41 MDKAINT

-78 KGFWDN
+78 KGFWDK

-122 KLKELEKSKTSDDRV
+122 KLKELEKSKTSDDRL

-150 LLKEELVKFLS
+150 LLKEELVKFLR
-161 DAKPDIKHL
+161 DAKPDNDSL
-170 YPTCRIFAAI
+170 YPTCRIFTAI
-180 LGASGKNAKELVTS
+180 LGATGKNAKELVTS
-194 LFERK
+194 LLERK
-199 KAKEIWEFPNNKI
+199 KAKDTWEFPNNKI
-212 ISFNYLDDPSDF
+212 VSFNYLDDPSSISF
-224 SSYLQFFIDEKVK
+224 YLQFFIDKKVK
-237 SPCSPPI
+237 GPCSPPI
-244 GIKADDLV
+244 GIKADDLAD
-252 NMFVFLHNS
+252 MFVFLHNS
-261 LDRWERSNLHPGLVF
+261 LDFWNRSNLQPGLVF

-291 RKSYQLGYDA
+291 RKSSQLGYDA
-301 KKSFTDTLNQ
+301 KKSFTETLNQ

-359 LKKKGC
+359 LKEKEC

-374 DLDIDKSSI
+374 DLDIDEDSI

-396 SNFIGLCDT
+396 SNYIGLCDT

>member
-1 MQRSADCNF
+1 
-10 RYKKKFKILDVPI
+10 
-23 KKFIF
+23 
-28 EANIKKI
+28 
-35 NNFNLQ
+35 
-41 LIMDKAINT
+41 MDKTINT

-65 TSYKE
+65 TCYKE

-122 KLKELEKSKTSDDRV
+122 KLKELEKSKTSDDRL

-161 DAKPDIKHL
+161 DAKPDNDCL
-170 YPTCRIFAAI
+170 YPTCRIFTAI

-194 LFERK
+194 LLERK
-199 KAKEIWEFPNNKI
+199 KAKETWEFPNNKI
-212 ISFNYLDDPSDF
+212 ISFNYLDDPSNF
-224 SSYLQFFIDEKVK
+224 SFYLQFFIDKNVK

-244 GIKADDLV
+244 GIKADDLAG
-252 NMFVFLHNS
+252 MFVFLHNS
-261 LDRWERSNLHPGLVF
+261 LDFWNRSNLHPGLVF

-291 RKSYQLGYDA
+291 RKSSQLGYDA

-328 YFKEFFETDHD
+328 YFKEFFETDLD

-359 LKKKGC
+359 LKEKGC

-374 DLDIDKSSI
+374 DLDIDKGSI

-414 HRKIVQVNNVFEV
+414 HRNIVQVNNVFEV
-427 RPKGIGVS
+427 RPR